1 MRSHWIKKNLGRAV
15 ALVLLAVV
23 AVTVWLIPGTTLG
36 RYLTEQSQGLMF
48 TVSPGQQLYLLS
60 DRSEDAQ
67 LLTTLTHWTRNEQAA
82 EAEQQPEST
91 QTEPAPEAPTETNDE
106 STESEPSVAAETPAA
121 EPAAATAGQ
130 SICFCVSNADLNGQ
144 NYTDKDI
151 SFRVRVFVPDTVDPA
166 VDETT
171 ATNPGKLNIG
181 LCLSYDGTVYTAPI
195 KATPTYL
202 SARSA
207 RCILDGGMHYWAYT
221 FCIVGQEQAF
231 TLPGGA
237 ASDLYIKI
245 TLDDETI
252 DAKSFVLQVEEV
264 RK

>member
-15 ALVLLAVV
+15 ALILLAVV

-48 TVSPGQQLYLLS
+48 TVRPGQQLYLLS

-67 LLTTLTHWTRNEQAA
+67 LLTTLTHWTKNEQAA
-82 EAEQQPEST
+82 EAEQEGESA
-91 QTEPAPEAPTETNDE
+91 QPAPEAPAGTDGEN
-106 STESEPSVAAETPAA
+106 TESEPSVAEVTPAA
-121 EPAAATAGQ
+121 EPAAAAAGQ
-130 SICFCVSNADLNGQ
+130 SIRFCVSNADLNRQ

-151 SFRVRVFVPDTVDPA
+151 SFRIRVFVPDTVDPA
-166 VDETT
+166 VDE
-171 ATNPGKLNIG
+171 ATVANLGKLNIG
-181 LCLSYDGTVYTAPI
+181 LCISYDGVVYTAPI

-207 RCILDGGMHYWAYT
+207 RCILDGGTHYWAYT
-221 FCIVGQEQAF
+221 FCMVGQEQSF
-231 TLPGGA
+231 TLPGGV